1 MRWLNRFLCEE
12 RGASAVIVG
21 ILMIPILGFLAISV
35 DVGALYAEKA
45 QLQNGADAAAIAI
58 ARNCAIDGLCNSPT
72 TAVAQAQAFANANS
86 NDGTSNVLTPTFPT
100 ATSVRVEAS
109 TRETSGANALSH
121 PFARFI
127 GTNSTTVKAAAV
139 VQWGGPISGPVFP
152 LALSYCE
159 FLASGVSPTPAL
171 VTIRYDE
178 NKTCKKTPTSA
189 DIPGGFGWLD
199 QLAGTCEVQVNL
211 AAATV
216 GSNPGNDPP
225 KYCDAVLAGLE
236 NQTIL
241 LPIFD
246 ASTNPGGKGT
256 FHIYAFAAFKV
267 TGWKFGNGSL
277 LNNVD
282 PAAPA
287 CLDDK
292 AKVCTGNARF
302 IQGKFERWVEVDPDF
317 VLGGPTL
324 NAYIATLTQ

>member
-1 MRWLNRFLCEE
+1 LLRSE

-21 ILMIPILGFLAISV
+21 IVMIPLLGFLAISV

-45 QLQNGADAAAIAI
+45 QLQNGADAAALSI
-58 ARNCAIDGLCNSPT
+58 ARNCAVNGLCDAPT
-72 TAVAQAQAFANANS
+72 TAAAQAQSFANANS
-86 NDGTSNVLTPTFPT
+86 NDGTSNVLTPSFPT
-100 ATSVRVEAS
+100 SSSVRVVAS
-109 TRETSGANALSH
+109 TRETSGASALSH

-127 GTNSTTVKAAAV
+127 GTNSTTVKASATAV
-139 VQWGGPISGPVFP
+139 WGGPKSGQVFP

-159 FLASGVSPTPAL
+159 FLASGFLPTPKL

-178 NKTCKKTPTSA
+178 NKTCKKADSTV

-199 QLAGTCEVQVNL
+199 QVPGTCQVQVDV
-211 AAATV
+211 AAGTV
-216 GSNPGNDPP
+216 GSNPGVDPP
-225 KYCDAVLAGLE
+225 KNCDSVLAGLK
-236 NQTIL
+236 NKTIFI
-241 LPIFD
+241 PIFD
-246 ASTNPGGKGT
+246 ASSNPGAKGT

-282 PAAPA
+282 PAAPP

-292 AKVCTGNARF
+292 GKGCTGNARF
-302 IQGKFERWVEVDPDF
+302 IQGQFERWVEVDPGF

-324 NAYIATLTQ
+324 NGYVVNLTQ

>member
-1 MRWLNRFLCEE
+1 MRSE
-12 RGASAVIVG
+12 RGASAVMVG
-21 ILMIPILGFLAISV
+21 ILVIPLLGFLAIAI

-72 TAVAQAQAFANANS
+72 TAVTQAQSFANANS
-86 NDGTSNVLTPTFPT
+86 NDGTSNVLTPTFHTSSSVPT
-100 ATSVRVEAS
+100 TTSVRVEAS

-121 PFARFI
+121 LFARMI
-127 GTNSTTVKAAAV
+127 GTDSTTVKAAATAT
-139 VQWGGPISGPVFP
+139 WGGPQSGPVFP

-159 FLASGVSPTPAL
+159 FLATGLLPTPGL

-178 NKTCKKTPTSA
+178 NKTCKKTPSSA

-199 QLAGTCEVQVNL
+199 QLANTCEVQVDL
-211 AAATV
+211 ADASV
-216 GSNPGNDPP
+216 GSNPGNNPP

-241 LPIFD
+241 IPVFD
-246 ASTNPGGKGT
+246 ASTNPGDTGT
-256 FHIYAFAAFKV
+256 FHIYAFASFTV
-267 TGWKFGNGSL
+267 TGWKFGNGAL

-282 PAAPA
+282 PSAPA
-287 CLDDK
+287 CIDK
-292 AKVCTGNARF
+292 AKACAGNARF

-324 NAYIATLTQ
+324 NGFVVRLTK